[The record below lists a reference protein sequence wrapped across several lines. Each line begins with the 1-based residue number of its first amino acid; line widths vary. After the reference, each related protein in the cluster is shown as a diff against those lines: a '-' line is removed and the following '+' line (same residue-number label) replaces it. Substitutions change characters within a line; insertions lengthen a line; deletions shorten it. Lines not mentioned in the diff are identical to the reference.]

1 MTLVHWPR
9 TCRCVRR
16 VAAILGAFSQ
26 ASKSQKN
33 AMFNCSYPADPCSHV
48 AIRLKLRCF
57 VLNSWPNLS
66 NIQTLSNQTGL
77 HQTDRTNTCFI
88 LVWLL
93 APGAQPINKTNVDW
107 NVKPNKIKPKCL
119 LCLCR
124 ASGGSN
130 QMVCEFFSIWF
141 AGLCWL
147 RILPSLLYG
156 IDFIFLIFVVFFN
169 VFQSCQPCCKYAEIR
184 NVLLDCEGHVKL
196 TDFGF
201 AKVRAETSSSWFFFF
216 WGGEYNKNNFVPDG
230 TYCTGWIWKIWDGS
244 GCSIRSMPHYALQ
257 SQGGWRED
265 LDTLW
270 HPRVTLLFVEKNKG
284 QQTHL
289 NFTAF
294 SEEAETEGILNSNST
309 DGTCFGVGVIAAPAM
324 LPLVL
329 LLQVEFW

>member
-201 AKVRAETSSSWFFFF
+201 AKVRAETSSSWFFFL
-216 WGGEYNKNNFVPDG
+216 GGR
-230 TYCTGWIWKIWDGS
+230 I
-244 GCSIRSMPHYALQ
+244 
-257 SQGGWRED
+257 
-265 LDTLW
+265 
-270 HPRVTLLFVEKNKG
+270 
-284 QQTHL
+284 
-289 NFTAF
+289 
-294 SEEAETEGILNSNST
+294 
-309 DGTCFGVGVIAAPAM
+309 
-324 LPLVL
+324 
-329 LLQVEFW
+329 